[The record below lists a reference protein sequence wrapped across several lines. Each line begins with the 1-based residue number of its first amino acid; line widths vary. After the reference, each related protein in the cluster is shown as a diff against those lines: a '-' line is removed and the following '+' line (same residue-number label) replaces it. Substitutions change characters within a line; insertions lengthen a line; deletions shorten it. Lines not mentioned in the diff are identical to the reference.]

1 MGSGEEIRSA
11 AFFLRKGG
19 NMRSDPANLLTF
31 LTIAREGSVSAA
43 AKTLSVSQPAVSQQL
58 KNLEEHFGIP
68 LFVRTARGMK
78 LTREGETLYTYV
90 SRGMDLLEAG
100 EKAVLRMQN
109 LDLGEVHLGASDMT
123 LHFFLL
129 PYLEAFHEKYPG
141 IKVSVSNAPTPE
153 TLENL
158 RAGTIDFGVVSGPLR
173 EEENAGI
180 EVFPVRTIR
189 DIFVAGEKFARLRN
203 RQITLRELAELPL
216 IFLEKN
222 TSTRRYLDQ
231 ELARYGVSVSPEF
244 ALSTSD
250 MIVQFAKRNL
260 GIGAVVEDF
269 AREDMERGTL
279 FPILLAEKIPER
291 RFYVAARQG
300 EPLPAAAKR
309 LFDRIQEDSRG
320 QRERMT
326 DYD

>member
-1 MGSGEEIRSA
+1 
-11 AFFLRKGG
+11 
-19 NMRSDPANLLTF
+19 MRSDPANLLTF
-31 LTIAREGSVSAA
+31 LYIAREGSVSAA
-43 AKTLSVSQPAVSQQL
+43 AKALSVSQPAVSQQL

-90 SRGMDLLEAG
+90 SRGMDLLDAG
-100 EKAVLRMQN
+100 EKAVQRMQN

-129 PYLEAFHEKYPG
+129 PYLETFHEKYPG

-158 RAGTIDFGVVSGPLR
+158 RAGTIDFGVVSGPLK

-222 TSTRRYLDQ
+222 TSTRRYLDR

-269 AREDMERGTL
+269 ARKDMERGTL
-279 FPILLAEKIPER
+279 FPILLSEKIPER
-291 RFYVAARQG
+291 QFYVAARQG
-300 EPLPAAAKR
+300 EPLPTAAKH
-309 LFDRIQEDSRG
+309 LFDRIREDSRG

-326 DYD
+326 DHD